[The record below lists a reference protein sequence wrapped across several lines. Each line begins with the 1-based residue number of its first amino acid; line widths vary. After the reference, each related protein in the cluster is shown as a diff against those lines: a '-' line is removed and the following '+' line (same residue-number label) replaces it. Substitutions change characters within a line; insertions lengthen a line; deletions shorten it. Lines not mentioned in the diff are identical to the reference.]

1 MYRHQLDNFVKD
13 VKISKKTDEVDIIK
27 RQVKELNVLLKL
39 KDEQIVELRRQLLVA
54 NRARE

>member
-13 VKISKKTDEVDIIK
+13 VKISKKTDEVDIVK

-39 KDEQIVELRRQLLVA
+39 KDE
-54 NRARE
+54 